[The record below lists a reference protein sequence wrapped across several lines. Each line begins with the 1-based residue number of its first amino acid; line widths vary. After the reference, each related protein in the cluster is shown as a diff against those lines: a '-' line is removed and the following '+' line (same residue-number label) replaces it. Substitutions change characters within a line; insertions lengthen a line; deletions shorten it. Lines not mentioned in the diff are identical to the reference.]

1 MNIVTMPRNKYMQIL
16 DTQEKL
22 RGDLTRLEKI
32 VSIIAQDELNP
43 KYITKLSRI
52 ERGISA
58 GKGVKFKN
66 RSEIKKFFH
75 SL

>member
-1 MNIVTMPRNKYMQIL
+1 MNTVTLPKNQYVNIL
-16 DTQEKL
+16 NTQAKL